1 MIKPV
6 ATVLLIAMS
15 AIMPLKSLASE
26 PVIVD
31 TTAEVIAYY
40 PQFASIDLVC
50 GTMPIAADEHVIFV
64 CEAAFTHVLLESFD
78 HSNIDGDH
86 VSGGVRYRGAQC
98 EANSGAFT
106 YYDGRWCFIAGDYS
120 AALDSAAAHGGMGF
134 GQALIVRDGEAIMP
148 LWRDGVHQYRALCSR
163 QGRLC
168 VVDSREAVP
177 YAEFVSM
184 LLNYGVD
191 DALYLD
197 MGSGWNH
204 SWWRDAAGSIHEIHP
219 RIEKS
224 RYCTNWLTFLD
235 R

>member
-1 MIKPV
+1 
-6 ATVLLIAMS
+6 
-15 AIMPLKSLASE
+15 
-26 PVIVD
+26 
-31 TTAEVIAYY
+31 
-40 PQFASIDLVC
+40 
-50 GTMPIAADEHVIFV
+50 
-64 CEAAFTHVLLESFD
+64 
-78 HSNIDGDH
+78 
-86 VSGGVRYRGAQC
+86 
-98 EANSGAFT
+98 
-106 YYDGRWCFIAGDYS
+106 
-120 AALDSAAAHGGMGF
+120 
-134 GQALIVRDGEAIMP
+134 MP